1 MILPMGRPVQM
12 IPFWSFRGQHH
23 ITRGTGLTFAVSM
36 YVVNVLEVLNAHI
49 DMRCLKPG
57 SYLNRTSKIVTM
69 GMWWW
74 QNWFILLLWSW
85 LWLSACQVL
94 HCVILLF
101 NSNASNYYITVW
113 VYVHLAE
120 ASRLLSIMRCSACII
135 LDCRL
140 HVQICMLPF
149 VFSLL

>member
-74 QNWFILLLWSW
+74 QCIYSQRSYCIQLKAWLNISKLWLNWIVLFLWSW
-85 LWLSACQVL
+85 LWLNLSQCLPIVTL
-94 HCVILLF
+94 WHTFILL
-101 NSNASNYYITVW
+101 IIHVL
-113 VYVHLAE
+113 LAE
-120 ASRLLSIMRCSACII
+120 ASR
-135 LDCRL
+135 
-140 HVQICMLPF
+140 
-149 VFSLL
+149 